1 MEGMLLC
8 YLGTLL
14 DSMKT
19 NSRGKEGMNRSILQL
34 VCIHV
39 KREESGPFN
48 HAQSEGIKSLRKYM
62 NWEWSK

>member
-1 MEGMLLC
+1 
-8 YLGTLL
+8 
-14 DSMKT
+14 
-19 NSRGKEGMNRSILQL
+19 MNRSILQL